1 MIVPSTLNT
10 TLTAVAGLRVGHHTD
25 RRALTGCTVILCPGG
40 ATGGVCVRGGA
51 PGTRETD
58 ALRPGTVTPS
68 VHGVVLTGGSAFGL
82 DAAGGVMRYLEE
94 IGAGFPTPAGLVPI
108 VPAAVVYDLGIGDP
122 TVRPTAE
129 DGYTAAMDATDDPVA
144 EGCVGAGTGVTA
156 GKALGIGQA
165 VKSGLGTAAVTALD
179 GTVVAALAVVNAFG
193 EVVEPNSGVVLAGP
207 RDAEGFMPTI
217 DAMQQRAP
225 GFQTP
230 VQNTTLVVVATD
242 ATLTKEQANAL
253 AGMADDGI
261 ARAVRPAHTAVD
273 GDLVFALATGRR
285 QTTLTTSTL
294 GALAADVVARAI
306 VRAVFFASP
315 AAGLPSARELAAQR
329 LVEQE

>member
-25 RRALTGCTVILCPGG
+25 RRALTGCTVVLCPGG
-40 ATGGVCVRGGA
+40 TTGGVCVRGGA

-108 VPAAVVYDLGIGDP
+108 VPAAVVYDLGIGDA
-122 TVRPTAE
+122 TVRPSLD
-129 DGYTAAMDATDDPVA
+129 DGYTAAMDATEDPVT
-144 EGCVGAGTGVTA
+144 EGCVGAGTGVTV
-156 GKALGIGQA
+156 GKALGIAQS

-217 DAMQQRAP
+217 DAMRGA
-225 GFQTP
+225 GAT
-230 VQNTTLVVVATD
+230 VLSVDADKTLVIDRPA
-242 ATLTKEQANAL
+242 LTAA
-253 AGMADDGI
+253 ADRAGI
-261 ARAVRPAHTAVD
+261 AVV
-273 GDLVFALATGRR
+273 GRVV
-285 QTTLTTSTL
+285 SS
-294 GALAADVVARAI
+294 AEVAR
-306 VRAVFFASP
+306 
-315 AAGLPSARELAAQR
+315 
-329 LVEQE
+329 